1 MKIQKLKKINLIT
14 LSLLILTILVIFTS
28 LTLIDFFNIKNDIK
42 YIPSF
47 YNYYRKQEIIT
58 KENGFNLIKEH
69 GLIYMLT
76 NNKLYFCKHY
86 FFQNIV
92 ENYNLKS
99 LIQLKIGIVFAII
112 LSPILLFITILLIFL
127 NIYLKIKKVDNN
139 FWDAIKNC
147 EIINNYY
154 VH

>member
-69 GLIYMLT
+69 GLIYILT

-86 FFQNIV
+86 LFQNIV

-99 LIQLKIGIVFAII
+99 LVQLKIELF
-112 LSPILLFITILLIFL
+112 LL
-127 NIYLKIKKVDNN
+127 
-139 FWDAIKNC
+139 
-147 EIINNYY
+147 
-154 VH
+154 

>member
-14 LSLLILTILVIFTS
+14 LSLFILTILVIFTS

-47 YNYYRKQEIIT
+47 YNHYRKQEIIT
-58 KENGFNLIKEH
+58 KENG
-69 GLIYMLT
+69 LIYILT

-86 FFQNIV
+86 LFQNIV
-92 ENYNLKS
+92 ENYILKS
-99 LIQLKIGIVFAII
+99 LVQLKIGIVFAII

-127 NIYLKIKKVDNN
+127 NIYLKIKKENNN
-139 FWDAIKNC
+139 FWDAIENC

>member
-1 MKIQKLKKINLIT
+1 
-14 LSLLILTILVIFTS
+14 
-28 LTLIDFFNIKNDIK
+28 
-42 YIPSF
+42 
-47 YNYYRKQEIIT
+47 
-58 KENGFNLIKEH
+58 
-69 GLIYMLT
+69 MLT

-86 FFQNIV
+86 LFQNIV

-99 LIQLKIGIVFAII
+99 LVQLKIGIVFAII

-127 NIYLKIKKVDNN
+127 NIYLKIKKADNN
-139 FWDAIKNC
+139 FWDAIENC